1 MMLAQMNGDTRPPQ
15 SVIDELLARGISQG
29 DIDLG
34 ILTQDAQRRAGA
46 PVYPLA
52 VLVGAE
58 PVTRD
63 YRAQVGH
70 ATRQIMRTKP
80 PARKS
85 AGGLHISGTPVWAGS
100 VQTGEAEES
109 EFVRPLSTLQRT
121 RFRKACHL
129 ILDKAREVA
138 RNCRAGEAQDAEQSK
153 LMRFTTSCHQI
164 YLRLLDELFYR
175 KGWCVPSYE
184 TVMRWTG
191 LSRGTVHNAIKALRA
206 IGLLDWKRRYVY
218 SQSKEHGA
226 RSEQTSNLYRAEMPK
241 WLAKLIGLDAPLPD
255 DAVCHREAALED
267 HALMFANAGKVER
280 RRLMPSDPE
289 SRAALIAAAT
299 RADQR
304 LAVEAGS
311 REFNHWIDPH
321 MISIFDMRE
330 KRSCP
335 SRATRQP

>member
-1 MMLAQMNGDTRPPQ
+1 MMLAQMNGEIRPPQ
-15 SVIDELLARGISQG
+15 NVIDELLARGISQP

-34 ILTQDAQRRAGA
+34 ILTQDAQRRTGA
-46 PVYPLA
+46 PVLPLA
-52 VLVGAE
+52 VLVGVEA
-58 PVTRD
+58 PSRD

-70 ATRQIMRTKP
+70 ATRQIMRSKP

-85 AGGLHISGTPVWAGS
+85 AGGLHMTGTPVWAGS

-109 EFVRPLSTLQRT
+109 EFVRPLSTIQRT

-138 RNCRAGEAQDAEQSK
+138 RNSRAGEAQDAEQSR

-175 KGWCVPSYE
+175 KGWCFPTYE
-184 TVMRWTG
+184 TIMRWTG

-241 WLAKLIGLDAPLPD
+241 WLAQLIGIDAPLPD
-255 DAVCHREAALED
+255 DAVSHQQAALED
-267 HALMFANAGKVER
+267 HALMLASAGKVER
-280 RRLMPSDPE
+280 RRLMPTDPE
-289 SRAALIAAAT
+289 ARAALIAAAT

-304 LAVEAGS
+304 QAIETGS
-311 REFNHWIDPH
+311 RESNGWIEPH
-321 MISIFDMRE
+321 MISIFDKME